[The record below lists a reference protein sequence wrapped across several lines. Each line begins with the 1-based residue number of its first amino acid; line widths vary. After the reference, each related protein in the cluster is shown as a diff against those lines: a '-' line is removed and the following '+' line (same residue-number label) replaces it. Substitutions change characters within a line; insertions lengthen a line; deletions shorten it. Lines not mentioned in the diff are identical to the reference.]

1 MNGFVDL
8 HLHTTR
14 SDGSMSP
21 SEIVAYAKAK
31 GLRAI
36 AITDHDTAS
45 GNEEAILEGKRTGIE
60 VIPGVELSICFPHG
74 ELHMLGYFID
84 YDSPALHTTLLEL
97 REHRKRRNPLI
108 IQKLADLG
116 LRLNLPEIQRKAN
129 NGNVG
134 RPHIAAA
141 MVEAGYVA
149 NVKDA
154 FNLYLRKDGPAYVPK
169 EMLTVLDGLQLIR
182 QYGGLPVLAH
192 PQTLEFER
200 FDDLA
205 AFARSLKDQGLAG
218 IEAYYQGQSEI
229 SRRFAELAD
238 REGLCKTG
246 GSDFHGMFKSNI
258 EIGTGRGT
266 ARWPYQLVEELKARL
281 PQTHPFLSREPAKFR
296 QWLHF

>member
-1 MNGFVDL
+1 MKGWVDL

-14 SDGSMSP
+14 SDGSMNP
-21 SEIVAYAKAK
+21 SEIVGYAKTK

-45 GNEEAILEGKRTGIE
+45 GNEEAILEGVRQGVE

-74 ELHMLGYFID
+74 ELHILGYFID
-84 YDSPALHTTLLEL
+84 YDSPALHATLLEL

-116 LRLNLPEIQRKAN
+116 MPLDLAVIRRRAN

-134 RPHIAAA
+134 RPHIATA
-141 MVEAGYVA
+141 MVESGYVA
-149 NVKDA
+149 TIKEA

-169 EMLTVLDGLQLIR
+169 EKLTAVEGLQLIR

-200 FDDLA
+200 FELLE
-205 AFARSLKDQGLAG
+205 AFARTLREHGLAG
-218 IEAYYQGQSEI
+218 IEAYYQGQSAQ
-229 SRRFAELAD
+229 SRRFADLAD
-238 REGLCKTG
+238 RLDLCKTG
-246 GSDFHGMFKSNI
+246 GSDFHGLYKGNI

-281 PQTHPFLSREPAKFR
+281 PRTHPFLSRETAKVR
-296 QWLHF
+296 PWLHF

>member
-1 MNGFVDL
+1 MSGFVDL

-21 SEIVAYAKAK
+21 TELVVYAKTK

-45 GNEEAILEGKRTGIE
+45 GNEEGILEGKRQGVE
-60 VIPGVELSICFPHG
+60 VVPGVELSICFPHG

-84 YDSPALHTTLLEL
+84 YESPALHTTLLEL

-108 IQKLADLG
+108 IQKLAKLG
-116 LRLNLPEIQRKAN
+116 MPLNLQEIRRRVN

-141 MVEAGYVA
+141 MVEAGYVPTI
-149 NVKDA
+149 KEA

-169 EMLTVLDGLQLIR
+169 EKLTAIEGLQLIL
-182 QYGGLPVLAH
+182 QFGGLPVLAH
-192 PQTLEFER
+192 PQTLEFGR
-200 FDDLA
+200 FEDLA
-205 AFARSLKDQGLAG
+205 AFVRALKEHGLAG
-218 IEAYYQGQSEI
+218 IEAFYQGSSEH
-229 SRRFAELAD
+229 SRRFSALAD
-238 REGLCKTG
+238 HLDLCKTG
-246 GSDFHGMFKSNI
+246 GSDFHGSFKSHI

-266 ARWPYQLVEELKARL
+266 SRWPYQLVENLKTRL
-281 PQTHPFLSREPAKFR
+281 PQSHPFFQRESAKFR
-296 QWLHF
+296 PWLHF